1 MINFNHICV
10 SYIMNITI
18 TVLHSKLILKN
29 EKKGFSMQKFK
40 NFFYDDLSVT
50 RGNYFLTLMAA
61 FFITIILFIGI
72 DVSEVHLLYGMLIVL
87 VGLILLR
94 LFKIN
99 LFSFKKLTLSQ
110 VIYIIGG
117 ALLIYGLDNLY
128 LYFHDVPANEQQLE
142 QEIRNTPFYISI
154 FTVTIIPAIVEEI
167 VFRGMIIRVIFRKHL
182 FLGLLVFRVTC
193 V

>member
-1 MINFNHICV
+1 
-10 SYIMNITI
+10 
-18 TVLHSKLILKN
+18 
-29 EKKGFSMQKFK
+29 MQKFK
-40 NFFYDDLSVT
+40 DFFYDDLSVT

-72 DVSEVHLLYGMLIVL
+72 VVSEVHLLYSMLIVL

-128 LYFHDVPANEQQLE
+128 LYFHDVPANELQLE
-142 QEIRNTPFYISI
+142 QEIRNTPFLYFYFHCYHHPRYCGRNCFSRYDNKGYIQKTLI
-154 FTVTIIPAIVEEI
+154 
-167 VFRGMIIRVIFRKHL
+167 
-182 FLGLLVFRVTC
+182 FRVTC

>member
-1 MINFNHICV
+1 MINFNRLNV
-10 SYIMNITI
+10 SYIMNLAII
-18 TVLHSKLILKN
+18 ILPSKLILKN

-40 NFFYDDLSVT
+40 DFFYDDLSVT

-72 DVSEVHLLYGMLIVL
+72 GASEVHLLYGMLIVL

-167 VFRGMIIRVIFRKHL
+167 VFRVN
-182 FLGLLVFRVTC
+182 C

>member
-1 MINFNHICV
+1 
-10 SYIMNITI
+10 
-18 TVLHSKLILKN
+18 
-29 EKKGFSMQKFK
+29 MQKFK
-40 NFFYDDLSVT
+40 DFFYDDLSVT

-72 DVSEVHLLYGMLIVL
+72 VVSEVHLLYSMLIVL

-128 LYFHDVPANEQQLE
+128 LYFHCYHHPRYCG
-142 QEIRNTPFYISI
+142 RNCFSRYDNKGYLQKT
-154 FTVTIIPAIVEEI
+154 
-167 VFRGMIIRVIFRKHL
+167 
-182 FLGLLVFRVTC
+182 LVFRVNC

>member
-1 MINFNHICV
+1 MVLICFIYNESSLNHIAFK
-10 SYIMNITI
+10 I
-18 TVLHSKLILKN
+18 ILKN

-40 NFFYDDLSVT
+40 DFFTMIYRLH

-72 DVSEVHLLYGMLIVL
+72 VVSEVHLLYSMLIVL

-117 ALLIYGLDNLY
+117 ALLIYGLII
-128 LYFHDVPANEQQLE
+128 F
-142 QEIRNTPFYISI
+142 IYIFI
-154 FTVTIIPAIVEEI
+154 TYRQI
-167 VFRGMIIRVIFRKHL
+167 K
-182 FLGLLVFRVTC
+182 
-193 V
+193 

>member
-1 MINFNHICV
+1 MKRKDLACKN
-10 SYIMNITI
+10 
-18 TVLHSKLILKN
+18 SKI
-29 EKKGFSMQKFK
+29 
-40 NFFYDDLSVT
+40 FFYDDLSVT

-128 LYFHDVPANEQQLE
+128 LYFHDVPQMNNNSE

-154 FTVTIIPAIVEEI
+154 FTVTIIPLLW
-167 VFRGMIIRVIFRKHL
+167 KKL
-182 FLGLLVFRVTC
+182 FFAA
-193 V
+193 

>member
-1 MINFNHICV
+1 
-10 SYIMNITI
+10 
-18 TVLHSKLILKN
+18 
-29 EKKGFSMQKFK
+29 MQKFK
-40 NFFYDDLSVT
+40 DFFYDDLSVT

-72 DVSEVHLLYGMLIVL
+72 GASEVHLLYGILIVL

-128 LYFHDVPANEQQLE
+128 L
-142 QEIRNTPFYISI
+142 
-154 FTVTIIPAIVEEI
+154 
-167 VFRGMIIRVIFRKHL
+167 
-182 FLGLLVFRVTC
+182 
-193 V
+193 

>member
-1 MINFNHICV
+1 
-10 SYIMNITI
+10 
-18 TVLHSKLILKN
+18 
-29 EKKGFSMQKFK
+29 MQKFK
-40 NFFYDDLSVT
+40 DFFTMIYRLHEEIIFNFNGSI
-50 RGNYFLTLMAA
+50 
-61 FFITIILFIGI
+61 FITIILFIGI
-72 DVSEVHLLYGMLIVL
+72 VVSEVHLLYSMLIVL

-142 QEIRNTPFYISI
+142 QTIRNTPFYISI
-154 FTVTIIPAIVEEI
+154 FTVTIIPLLW
-167 VFRGMIIRVIFRKHL
+167 KKL
-182 FLGLLVFRVTC
+182 FFAV
-193 V
+193 

>member
-1 MINFNHICV
+1 
-10 SYIMNITI
+10 
-18 TVLHSKLILKN
+18 
-29 EKKGFSMQKFK
+29 MQKFK
-40 NFFYDDLSVT
+40 DFFYDDLSVT

-72 DVSEVHLLYGMLIVL
+72 VVSEVHLLYSMLIVL

-142 QEIRNTPFYISI
+142 QAIRNTPFYISI
-154 FTVTIIPAIVEEI
+154 SLLPSSPLLW
-167 VFRGMIIRVIFRKHL
+167 KKL
-182 FLGLLVFRVTC
+182 FFAV
-193 V
+193 

>member
-1 MINFNHICV
+1 
-10 SYIMNITI
+10 
-18 TVLHSKLILKN
+18 
-29 EKKGFSMQKFK
+29 
-40 NFFYDDLSVT
+40 
-50 RGNYFLTLMAA
+50 MAA

-72 DVSEVHLLYGMLIVL
+72 VVSEVHLLYSMLIVL

-128 LYFHDVPANEQQLE
+128 LYFHDVPQMN
-142 QEIRNTPFYISI
+142 NN
-154 FTVTIIPAIVEEI
+154 
-167 VFRGMIIRVIFRKHL
+167 
-182 FLGLLVFRVTC
+182 
-193 V
+193 

>member
-1 MINFNHICV
+1 MINFNRINV
-10 SYIMNITI
+10 SYIMNLALTI
-18 TVLHSKLILKN
+18 LHSKLILKN

-40 NFFYDDLSVT
+40 DFFYDDLSVT

-72 DVSEVHLLYGMLIVL
+72 VVSEVHLLYSMLIVL

-99 LFSFKKLTLSQ
+99 LFSFKKLTLYQ

-117 ALLIYGLDNLY
+117 HY
-128 LYFHDVPANEQQLE
+128 
-142 QEIRNTPFYISI
+142 
-154 FTVTIIPAIVEEI
+154 
-167 VFRGMIIRVIFRKHL
+167 
-182 FLGLLVFRVTC
+182 
-193 V
+193 